1 MAGSVHPGKS
11 ADSAG
16 PPEGRLP
23 DSSGA
28 ARNSRRGLG
37 ATPARGP
44 GRGPGGRL
52 GGTPARASRPASG
65 ADARP
70 SLWLSV
76 PWVVILFITGVFHLY
91 RGVPVDAL
99 VFLSVGA
106 ALAIDT
112 AVRHAARHAARAG
125 RHKPAERAEGEHKP
139 AAQAEGERHD
149 FLQAGSSEEAPAP
162 SPTPTPAPVVR
173 APRALPRWFWAAVAA
188 AVGALSLAVV
198 VFAPASSTG
207 IPAVVGLVGAAMLL
221 VAWPNPPRPPGRPA
235 PRVRRAA
242 YWWAGVVL
250 FLCIW
255 ELGTYFID
263 RFSPGGEAVFPPLT
277 DLLQP
282 LFDSDSS
289 RWFMTAL
296 WLVACGTLL
305 RVVRRP

>member
-1 MAGSVHPGKS
+1 
-11 ADSAG
+11 
-16 PPEGRLP
+16 
-23 DSSGA
+23 
-28 ARNSRRGLG
+28 
-37 ATPARGP
+37 
-44 GRGPGGRL
+44 
-52 GGTPARASRPASG
+52 
-65 ADARP
+65 
-70 SLWLSV
+70 
-76 PWVVILFITGVFHLY
+76 VVILFITGVFHLY

-112 AVRHAARHAARAG
+112 AVRHAARAG
-125 RHKPAERAEGEHKP
+125 RHKLAAHEEGERKPAERAEGERKP
-139 AAQAEGERHD
+139 AERAEGERAD
-149 FLQAGSSEEAPAP
+149 FVQAGSSTQAPAP
-162 SPTPTPAPVVR
+162 SPTPTPAPAVR
-173 APRALPRWFWAAVAA
+173 APRVLPHWFWAAVAA

-289 RWFMTAL
+289 RWFMTGL

>member
-28 ARNSRRGLG
+28 ARNSRRGSG

-44 GRGPGGRL
+44 GRGPDSRL
-52 GGTPARASRPASG
+52 GATQDRASRPASG

-112 AVRHAARHAARAG
+112 AVRHAARAG

-139 AAQAEGERHD
+139 TAQAEGERHD
-149 FLQAGSSEEAPAP
+149 FLQAGSSAEAPAP
-162 SPTPTPAPVVR
+162 SPAPAPVVR

-198 VFAPASSTG
+198 VLAPASSTG
-207 IPAVVGLVGAAMLL
+207 NPAVVGLVGAAMLL

>member
-1 MAGSVHPGKS
+1 MAGSVSSNRPADAAGGPGGGHS
-11 ADSAG
+11 DGS
-16 PPEGRLP
+16 R
-23 DSSGA
+23 A
-28 ARNSRRGLG
+28 ARAPR
-37 ATPARGP
+37 
-44 GRGPGGRL
+44 RGPGG
-52 GGTPARASRPASG
+52 TPSRGVQPGRG
-65 ADARP
+65 AGHQA
-70 SLWLSV
+70 SLWLST
-76 PWVVILFITGVFHLY
+76 PWIAILLVTGVFHLY

-99 VFLSVGA
+99 VFLSAGA
-106 ALAIDT
+106 VLAIDT
-112 AVRHAARHAARAG
+112 AVRHARGRRPGRGAVELRAD
-125 RHKPAERAEGEHKP
+125 R
-139 AAQAEGERHD
+139 
-149 FLQAGSSEEAPAP
+149 
-162 SPTPTPAPVVR
+162 T
-173 APRALPRWFWAAVAA
+173 LPRWFWAAVAA

-198 VFAPASSTG
+198 VLAPASSTG

-221 VAWPNPPRPPGRPA
+221 VAWPDPPRPPGRPA

-242 YWWAGVVL
+242 YWWAGVVF

-263 RFSPGGEAVFPPLT
+263 RFSPGGEARFPPLT

>member
-1 MAGSVHPGKS
+1 M
-11 ADSAG
+11 
-16 PPEGRLP
+16 
-23 DSSGA
+23 
-28 ARNSRRGLG
+28 
-37 ATPARGP
+37 
-44 GRGPGGRL
+44 
-52 GGTPARASRPASG
+52 
-65 ADARP
+65 
-70 SLWLSV
+70 
-76 PWVVILFITGVFHLY
+76 VILFVTGVFHLY

-99 VFLSVGA
+99 VFLSAGA

-112 AVRHAARHAARAG
+112 AVRHAGQAG
-125 RHKPAERAEGEHKP
+125 QRQP
-139 AAQAEGERHD
+139 AAQAGQHQTAAQAGQHQPAAQTEGERVDHV
-149 FLQAGSSEEAPAP
+149 QAGSSTKAPAP
-162 SPTPTPAPVVR
+162 ARTQPPAPAPARTPAPAPAPARMPAHSPAPVVR
-173 APRALPRWFWAAVAA
+173 APRALPRWLWAAAAA

-198 VFAPASSTG
+198 VLAPESSTG

-221 VAWPNPPRPPGRPA
+221 VAWPNPPRPPGRPG

-242 YWWAGVVL
+242 YGWAGVVL

-289 RWFMTAL
+289 RWIMTAL
-296 WLVACGTLL
+296 WLVACGSLL

>member
-1 MAGSVHPGKS
+1 M
-11 ADSAG
+11 
-16 PPEGRLP
+16 
-23 DSSGA
+23 
-28 ARNSRRGLG
+28 
-37 ATPARGP
+37 
-44 GRGPGGRL
+44 
-52 GGTPARASRPASG
+52 
-65 ADARP
+65 
-70 SLWLSV
+70 
-76 PWVVILFITGVFHLY
+76 VILFITGVFHLY

-112 AVRHAARHAARAG
+112 AVRHAARAG
-125 RHKPAERAEGEHKP
+125 RHKPAAHEEGEHKP
-139 AAQAEGERHD
+139 ADRAEAEGERTD
-149 FLQAGSSEEAPAP
+149 AVRTGSSAELPAP
-162 SPTPTPAPVVR
+162 VPARPPAAVPAQVVR
-173 APRALPRWFWAAVAA
+173 APRAVPRWFWAAVAA

-198 VFAPASSTG
+198 VLAPASSTG